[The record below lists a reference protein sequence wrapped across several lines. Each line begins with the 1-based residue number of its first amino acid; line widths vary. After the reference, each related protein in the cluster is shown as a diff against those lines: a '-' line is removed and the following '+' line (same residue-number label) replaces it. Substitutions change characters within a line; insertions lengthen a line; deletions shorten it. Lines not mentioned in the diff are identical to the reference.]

1 MEYFYISS
9 KWNSIDD
16 VKVLL
21 NKECKLVLTDEA
33 KGKIIKCREYLDSKM
48 EHASEPI
55 YGITTGFGSLCNV
68 TINPDQLSRLQTN
81 LVMSHACGTGDEVP
95 HEIVKL
101 MLALKVKSLSYGYSG
116 VKLETVERLVEMFNR
131 DIIPVVYTQGSL
143 GASGDLAPLANMCLP
158 LIGKGEVWYKGKRLP
173 AEVVNIENG
182 WKSLELASKEGL
194 ALLNGTQF
202 MLAYSIWS
210 IIKASELSSFADLIA
225 AMSID
230 AFDGRIEPFIDSVHR
245 VRPHKGQLE
254 TALNIRSLLEGSEII
269 KSKKSHVQ
277 DPYSFRCV
285 PQVHGASKDA
295 IRYAKEVFET
305 ELNSAT
311 DNPTILPDED
321 LIVSAGNFHGQPLAI
336 ALDLLSISLAE
347 LGSISERRTYQLIS
361 GRRGLPSFLVAH
373 PGLNSGFMIPQYS
386 QASVVSQNKQLAV
399 PACTDT
405 IDSSQGQEDH
415 VSMGA
420 NAATKCLLVV
430 RNLEKILAIELMNSA
445 QAIEF
450 RRPLRSSTTI
460 EELIQSYRRYVP
472 FIEED
477 EVMYTHIASS
487 IAFINNYYS
496 G

>member
-1 MEYFYISS
+1 MEYFHISS

-48 EHASEPI
+48 EKASEPI

-254 TALNIRSLLEGSEII
+254 TAFNIRSLLEGSEII

-450 RRPLRSSTTI
+450 RRPLKSSTTI

-496 G
+496 R